1 MKFTR
6 IPLLVALGVTLAAC
20 DQIPLNNQK
29 TQPQAQTQADTAA
42 ADTSEVLATVNG
54 SPVTRNMLDSYM
66 QQRAQRQHGKMDE
79 QAALQ
84 ELVNLELV
92 RQDGVRKGLDKKPEI
107 AAQIEQQKR
116 AVIAGAALQQQL
128 QSSPVSD
135 EDLKKLYDEKIGSGG
150 KEFKARHILVEDEA
164 KAREIIAELDKGGD
178 FAELA
183 KKHSTGP
190 TGKNG
195 GELGWFSPKQM
206 VKPFSD
212 AVAGLEKGQ
221 YTKQPVKTQFGWHVI
236 ELEDVRDSSP
246 PSFEQV
252 KPQLRA
258 LAQNQRIQGYIQ
270 QLRQNAD
277 VEMKTAPQAAVET
290 KPGAGQG
297 ESPAP

>member
-6 IPLLVALGVTLAAC
+6 IPLLVALGVTLTAC
-20 DQIPLNNQK
+20 DQIPLNNQD
-29 TQPQAQTQADTAA
+29 TQPQAQADAAA

-54 SPVTRNMLDSYM
+54 TPVTRNMLDSYM
-66 QQRAQRQHGKMDE
+66 QQRAQRQHGNMDP

-84 ELVNLELV
+84 ELINLELV
-92 RQDGVRKGLDKKPEI
+92 RQDGVRKGLDKQPEI

-128 QSSPVSD
+128 QSVAISD

-150 KEFKARHILVEDEA
+150 KEFKARHILVKDEA
-164 KAREIIAELDKGGD
+164 KAKEIIAELDKGGD

-183 KKHSTGP
+183 KKYSTGP

-212 AVAGLEKGQ
+212 AAAGLEKGQ
-221 YTKQPVKTQFGWHVI
+221 YTKEPVKTQFGWHVI
-236 ELEDVRDSSP
+236 ELEDVRESSP

-270 QLRQNAD
+270 QLREKAD
-277 VEMKTAPQAAVET
+277 VEVKNAPQADDKAKAESS
-290 KPGAGQG
+290 QG
-297 ESPAP
+297 ETATP